1 MRETLLEEL
10 KGRLKGSF
18 LQGVP
23 MSRLT
28 SFRIGG
34 EAELIFRPRDEE
46 DLLEALE
53 ILERQGVPWRP
64 LGGGTNLLVADEG
77 VKGVLLD
84 LRRAAS
90 FLEVEGSRVRV
101 GAGASLAGLLLAC
114 IEGGLSGLEPLAG
127 IPGTVGGAVKGNAGS
142 GGVEIGNS
150 LRAITVLSP
159 RGKEERGA
167 EDLPLSYRQGPLAS
181 GEVLWEAVF
190 QLEEGETEEIRAK
203 VEGFLKERK
212 RRQPLGLPSAGC
224 IFKNPPGLYA
234 GKLIEEVGLKGLRR
248 GGAMISELHANFI
261 VNLGGA
267 TFGDVMGLIETA
279 KERVLREQGVE
290 LELEIEVWA

>member
-84 LRRAAS
+84 LRQAAS

-167 EDLPLSYRQGPLAS
+167 EDLPLSYRPGPLAS

>member
-1 MRETLLEEL
+1 MRGTLLKEL
-10 KGRLKGSF
+10 KERLKGSF
-18 LQGVP
+18 LQGIP

-46 DLLEALE
+46 ALLEALE
-53 ILERQGVPWRP
+53 ILQQEGVPWRP
-64 LGGGTNLLVADEG
+64 LGGGTNLLVADGG

-84 LRRAAS
+84 LRQVAS
-90 FLEVEGSRVRV
+90 FLQVEGARVRA
-101 GAGASLAGLLLAC
+101 GAGATLAGLLLAC

-127 IPGTVGGAVKGNAGS
+127 IPGTIGGAVKGNAGS
-142 GGVEIGNS
+142 WGVEIGNN
-150 LRAITVLSP
+150 LRSITVLSL
-159 RGKEERGA
+159 RGKEERRG
-167 EDLPLSYRQGPLAS
+167 EDLSFSYRRGPLEE

-190 QLEEGETEEIRAK
+190 QLEEAEAGEIKAK
-203 VEGFLKERK
+203 AEGFLKERK
-212 RRQPLGLPSAGC
+212 RRQPMGLPSAGC

-248 GGAMISELHANFI
+248 GGAMISQLHANFI

-267 TFGDVMGLIETA
+267 TFGDV
-279 KERVLREQGVE
+279 
-290 LELEIEVWA
+290 